1 MEYEDDI
8 HVDNKHLNGAVDGD
22 LVIVEIINKNVDFI
36 NDLCP
41 LYECI
46 GYVIYL
52 ESDIARIEFKGSYI
66 YDIYKDFS
74 YEILN
79 SDIPDWR
86 SVEDGYNINMIHN
99 PNWMEEI
106 K

>member
-1 MEYEDDI
+1 MPTTDET
-8 HVDNKHLNGAVDGD
+8 
-22 LVIVEIINKNVDFI
+22 
-36 NDLCP
+36 
-41 LYECI
+41 
-46 GYVIYL
+46 
-52 ESDIARIEFKGSYI
+52 YI